1 MGLDITAWEV
11 ARITP
16 PHEYDGDECYDN
28 DHVRSFT
35 DAFPYSL
42 RGLEEGRCY
51 RVSGAKLRF
60 RAGSYGGYNGWR
72 ELLALAALDVLPGV
86 IWRDPAD
93 WIDQPFFELINFSDC
108 EGVIGPEACADL
120 AADFTAHRDTM
131 LTDGE
136 EWFIELYDIWR
147 QAFAIAAGTG
157 LVDFH

>member
-16 PHEYDGDECYDN
+16 PHEYDGDGCYDS

-35 DAFPYSL
+35 DAFPHSL

-51 RVSGAKLRF
+51 LVSGASLRF
-60 RAGSYGGYNGWR
+60 RAGSYGGYNNWR
-72 ELLALAALDVLPGV
+72 ELLSLAALDIQPGV

-93 WIDQPFFELINFSDC
+93 WADQPFFELINFSDC
-108 EGVIGPEACADL
+108 QGVIGPEACADL
-120 AADFTAHRDTM
+120 AADFVTNRDTM
-131 LTDGE
+131 LTDGDD
-136 EWFIELYDIWR
+136 WFIELYDTWR

-157 LVDFH
+157 LVEFH